1 MSSRPPG
8 ITLLSI
14 LLLLNSAAY
23 AALAVLSIANMHALA
38 ALLQALSPSGAGPA
52 DAQLAMGRFV
62 TIYYAALLLIT
73 GTLGMG
79 FWKLWN
85 WTRLIALAMIG
96 VSLVAAAAETFSF
109 FRGSSSAASAVFLVR
124 VAVSVLIGVL
134 IGWYL
139 LSGKVRAA
147 FRPAHSQDALRL

>member
-1 MSSRPPG
+1 MSSRPLG

-23 AALAVLSIANMHALA
+23 AALAILSVINMHALA
-38 ALLQALSPSGAGPA
+38 AVLQALSPSGAGPA
-52 DAQLAMGRFV
+52 DVHLAMGRFV
-62 TIYYAALLLIT
+62 TIYYAVLLLIT

-85 WTRLIALAMIG
+85 WTRMVALAMIG
-96 VSLVAAAAETFSF
+96 VSLIAAAAETFSF
-109 FRGSSSAASAVFLVR
+109 LRGSSAASAVFLVR
-124 VAVSVLIGVL
+124 VAVSVLISVL

-147 FRPAHSQDALRL
+147 FRPVHSQDALRL

>member
-1 MSSRPPG
+1 MSSRPLG
-8 ITLLSI
+8 ITALAL

-23 AALAVLSIANMHALA
+23 AALAALSIINMHALA
-38 ALLQALSPSGAGPA
+38 AVLQTLSPAGAGPEA
-52 DAQLAMGRFV
+52 AHLSMGRFV

-85 WTRLIALAMIG
+85 WTRVAALAMIG
-96 VSLVAAAAETFSF
+96 MSLIAAAAETVSF
-109 FRGSSSAASAVFLVR
+109 FRGSSAASAVFLVR
-124 VAVSVLIGVL
+124 VAVSVLISVL

-147 FRPAHSQDALRL
+147 FRPVRSQDALHL